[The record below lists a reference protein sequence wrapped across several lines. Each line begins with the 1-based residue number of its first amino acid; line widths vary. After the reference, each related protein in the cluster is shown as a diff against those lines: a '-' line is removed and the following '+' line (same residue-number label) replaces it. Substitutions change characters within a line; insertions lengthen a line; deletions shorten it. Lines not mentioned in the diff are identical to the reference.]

1 MVPKREKNVKLTL
14 PSLFEDFTI
23 KKIASDAYTHKD
35 IACSLFA
42 LLCFPGKIIEAMDF
56 PSVGELLD
64 SYSIVI

>member
-1 MVPKREKNVKLTL
+1 MKLTL
-14 PSLFEDFTI
+14 PSHFEDFTI

-35 IACSLFA
+35 IECSLFA